1 MDYKFLEKINTE
13 ELSLPET
20 LKINSFLLKNH
31 YNEAVKAIDFFAS
44 EGKLLYIHGFL
55 GTGKRQF
62 INYVSDF
69 FGKDVIKL
77 EYHCKPAT
85 VCDDILLSFIDK
97 IEKISISKAIVHTAK
112 ITTLNVKF
120 QQYISGI
127 KKPFVIILHSFDDVE
142 SENRQLIE
150 NCMCSIA
157 NCDNVKIV
165 VSTRAMLPNVL
176 GDLNIDKKIF
186 LKAFSKE
193 IFTEYVKNSRVQATD
208 DAINDFYKY
217 SRGYYYYTEL
227 AIRIIQAMKISLNEF
242 NSKYTMSGMSF
253 DSFLG
258 LTYVNLI
265 PNAIR
270 NFFWF
275 LRTIR
280 HGISLNALAILE
292 LYDDF
297 SIGYLKN
304 NLMVFQSDDL
314 LFVQDYFQQDID
326 ISIPEKTEI
335 KLHKYIIGIYEKE
348 LKESLPTRAILMS
361 RQSLRAEIEYHTKK
375 IRDLENGVKT
385 VAEEPQEKT
394 EIQTKEASVV
404 VSEEKNDITN
414 KMKKAKKMAE
424 SKQYT
429 EAIEEYTKI
438 TDEFSVDSNT
448 LAEIR
453 TELGRLYYVTNDYE
467 KPQHYFEL
475 AENYYKKNDEFINLN
490 YLYYELSDLY
500 YAMYKNNRAEETI
513 KKVIYSVD
521 TPQSLM
527 VDACVRL
534 GNIYSDT
541 KKPEEAYKYYIKAL
555 ESVDDNTTEETKAEL
570 YFKLALVCDDK
581 EDTENAEDYYKM
593 CIQTSGENPFKSLAY
608 SNLGA
613 CCFENENYKDAEKY
627 FITAYEIEKSNNNYD
642 GIYYTSSYLA
652 KIYEKNNSEKAVGY
666 LLEAKQSAEFINE
679 DFYILESAIAL
690 GDYYYNQKDKV
701 TKALKEYF
709 YARKIAENFGDVV
722 DISKIE
728 GRIND
733 MKLRLPQDEFKDL
746 ENKYGQNI

>member
-1 MDYKFLEKINTE
+1 MDYKFLENINTE

-31 YNEAVKAIDFFAS
+31 YNEVIKAIDFFAS

-62 INYVSDF
+62 INYISDF
-69 FGKDVIKL
+69 LGKDVIKL

-85 VCDDILLSFIDK
+85 VCDDIMLSFIDK

-142 SENRQLIE
+142 PENRQLIE
-150 NCMCSIA
+150 NCMCSVA
-157 NCDNVKIV
+157 KDDNVKIV

-186 LKAFSKE
+186 LKAFTKE

-227 AIRIIQAMKISLNEF
+227 SIRIIQSMKISLNEF

-304 NLMVFQSDDL
+304 NLMVYQAGDL
-314 LFVQDYFQQDID
+314 FLQ
-326 ISIPEKTEI
+326 
-335 KLHKYIIGIYEKE
+335 
-348 LKESLPTRAILMS
+348 
-361 RQSLRAEIEYHTKK
+361 EY
-375 IRDLENGVKT
+375 
-385 VAEEPQEKT
+385 
-394 EIQTKEASVV
+394 
-404 VSEEKNDITN
+404 
-414 KMKKAKKMAE
+414 
-424 SKQYT
+424 
-429 EAIEEYTKI
+429 
-438 TDEFSVDSNT
+438 
-448 LAEIR
+448 
-453 TELGRLYYVTNDYE
+453 
-467 KPQHYFEL
+467 
-475 AENYYKKNDEFINLN
+475 
-490 YLYYELSDLY
+490 
-500 YAMYKNNRAEETI
+500 
-513 KKVIYSVD
+513 
-521 TPQSLM
+521 
-527 VDACVRL
+527 
-534 GNIYSDT
+534 
-541 KKPEEAYKYYIKAL
+541 
-555 ESVDDNTTEETKAEL
+555 
-570 YFKLALVCDDK
+570 
-581 EDTENAEDYYKM
+581 
-593 CIQTSGENPFKSLAY
+593 
-608 SNLGA
+608 
-613 CCFENENYKDAEKY
+613 
-627 FITAYEIEKSNNNYD
+627 
-642 GIYYTSSYLA
+642 
-652 KIYEKNNSEKAVGY
+652 
-666 LLEAKQSAEFINE
+666 
-679 DFYILESAIAL
+679 
-690 GDYYYNQKDKV
+690 
-701 TKALKEYF
+701 
-709 YARKIAENFGDVV
+709 
-722 DISKIE
+722 
-728 GRIND
+728 
-733 MKLRLPQDEFKDL
+733 
-746 ENKYGQNI
+746 